1 MNILASGASTNILAV
16 ANSPALWVAVAGIF
30 VIIVV
35 QSAIYITAVRK
46 VAPVA
51 DMSSEDMKVSFRSGA
66 VSAIGPSL
74 AVCLVAIALI
84 ALFGTPAVLARI
96 GLIGSA
102 AYDVSAASIAA
113 DSMGAKLGADSY
125 TQNVFVVAFFAMSIG
140 GVMWMLSALIVTP
153 LLKRGDAKIRTVNP
167 ALMAVVPSAALFGAF
182 ASLGLQELSKS
193 SYHIVAFAASAV
205 TMAVCLFLAKRFG
218 MDWLREWGL
227 GISILLALTATYFV
241 TSS

>member
-1 MNILASGASTNILAV
+1 MNVTASGTSTDIMAV
-16 ANSPALWVAVAGIF
+16 ANSPVLWVAVAGIF
-30 VIIVV
+30 VVIVV
-35 QSAIYITAVRK
+35 QSAIYMTAVRK

-51 DMSSEDMKVSFRSGA
+51 DMSPEDMKVSFRSGA

-74 AVCLVAIALI
+74 AVCLVAIALL

-113 DSMGAKLGADSY
+113 DSMGAKLGADTY

-140 GVMWMLSALIVTP
+140 GVMWMLSALVLTP

-167 ALMAVVPSAALFGAF
+167 ALMAVVPSAALIGAF
-182 ASLGLQELSKS
+182 ASLGFQELTKS

-205 TMAVCLFLAKRFG
+205 AMGICLFVARTFG
-218 MDWLREWGL
+218 KGWLREWGL
-227 GISILLALTATYFV
+227 GISILAALTVTYLV
-241 TSS
+241 TS